1 MALAPVS
8 WLSLNL
14 RHRVIYEGSSLYL
27 LIISF
32 VQTNAGTSWF
42 TSTEEGRRGEELI
55 SISQYRDIRWT
66 LGCVQ
71 SKQDLFFLLVILSV
85 STLRWWWAMAMNLKD
100 EHKEREK
107 PFFQTNHALL
117 TRCSTKQVWKS
128 FLFSFCFVVNN
139 KAPTSYAPIWNWVE
153 ASQSSY
159 EKVDT
164 GCTTEFLFL
173 QEWGARRENE
183 PLSCK
188 NSWVHDFVTNGS
200 WLEAGWT
207 PGIIHRDSDGG
218 FSAEFSQ
225 LGNTSWSAAEGSL
238 LTVDYVLMGEEEK
251 WSTRKRASIPL

>member
-1 MALAPVS
+1 MNIRNVKNPFFKPTMHFWHA
-8 WLSLNL
+8 
-14 RHRVIYEGSSLYL
+14 
-27 LIISF
+27 
-32 VQTNAGTSWF
+32 VQ
-42 TSTEEGRRGEELI
+42 
-55 SISQYRDIRWT
+55 
-66 LGCVQ
+66 Q
-71 SKQDLFFLLVILSV
+71 SKSENPFFLVVVL
-85 STLRWWWAMAMNLKD
+85 
-100 EHKEREK
+100 
-107 PFFQTNHALL
+107 
-117 TRCSTKQVWKS
+117 
-128 FLFSFCFVVNN
+128 FCFVVNN

-225 LGNTSWSAAEGSL
+225 PGNTSWSAAEGSL